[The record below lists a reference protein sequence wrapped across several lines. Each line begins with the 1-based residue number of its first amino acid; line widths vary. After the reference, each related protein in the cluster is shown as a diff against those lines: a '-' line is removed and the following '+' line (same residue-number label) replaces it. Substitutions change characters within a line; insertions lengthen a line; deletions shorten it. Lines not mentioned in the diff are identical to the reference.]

1 MYVPI
6 WDDYGSIYS
15 PQPAEYKAGQVF
27 TGGFPR
33 PLVPVAGAPSVPMLR
48 RGPINNWTEAAGH
61 GAVIAIDPQTGDRKW
76 TYYMTDVTDSGV
88 LTTASDVLFTG
99 GREGYFQA
107 IDARNGQLLWKTNL
121 GGQVAA
127 GPITYQVDGKQYVAI
142 AAGHAM
148 FAFALGE

>member
-1 MYVPI
+1 
-6 WDDYGSIYS
+6 
-15 PQPAEYKAGQVF
+15 
-27 TGGFPR
+27 
-33 PLVPVAGAPSVPMLR
+33 MLR

-127 GPITYQVDGKQYVAI
+127 GPITYQVDGRQYVAI